1 MFRAG
6 QYFSDEIQR
15 AGGVLR
21 VGLYAED
28 VPVDDMRRRIEIF
41 HDGIEQKPILQ
52 EVFDLDSTVVRKI
65 HEAEVTFDSIPLVA
79 LRLRAN
85 PLLHMKNQLFG
96 TREAFQAFELTEW
109 TPVVNRY
116 LEVRREQMNGE
127 LTPGITPSILRERDS
142 MSGWYLEDAH
152 ADLLRNGGF
161 DPQAEQRAI
170 WMWTIGSMN
179 QSFRSIALDGESLVT
194 VTGHSALVS
203 AIDFIFIM
211 AIAEWPDTQADFDR
225 WFPPRDG
232 GIRLPHYEL
241 IRSLF

>member
-1 MFRAG
+1 M
-6 QYFSDEIQR
+6 
-15 AGGVLR
+15 
-21 VGLYAED
+21 
-28 VPVDDMRRRIEIF
+28 VPLSCF
-41 HDGIEQKPILQ
+41 TGNGTLQ
-52 EVFDLDSTVVRKI
+52 EGNAVNFGWWFNTG
-65 HEAEVTFDSIPLVA
+65 SIENHCTDIMVLYKLVA
-79 LRLRAN
+79 AG
-85 PLLHMKNQLFG
+85 PGMFG

-116 LEVRREQMNGE
+116 LQVRREQMNGE
-127 LTPGITPSILRERDS
+127 LTEGITPAILWEGSSIT
-142 MSGWYLEDAH
+142 GWSLEDAH

-232 GIRLPHYEL
+232 GLRLPHYEL